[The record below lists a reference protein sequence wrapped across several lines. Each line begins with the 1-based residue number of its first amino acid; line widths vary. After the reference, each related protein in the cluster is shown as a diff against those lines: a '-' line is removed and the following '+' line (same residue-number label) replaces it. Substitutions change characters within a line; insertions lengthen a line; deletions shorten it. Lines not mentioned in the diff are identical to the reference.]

1 MLAIGKRVLVVDD
14 DQRVRAALVALL
26 DCTPDL
32 AVAADVGSVAEALVA
47 FDSTAPD
54 AVLVDIL
61 LPSRADGLGLIAQLA
76 AYRPVVAIS
85 VDGAAREAAL
95 AAGASTYLE
104 KDGRPEEILAALRE
118 VRPSSSQAR
127 SLG

>member
-1 MLAIGKRVLVVDD
+1 MPAIGKRVLVVDD

-26 DCTPDL
+26 DGTPDL

-95 AAGASTYLE
+95 ASTYLG

>member
-1 MLAIGKRVLVVDD
+1 MPAIGKRVMVVDD

-26 DCTPDL
+26 DGTPDL
-32 AVAADVGSVAEALVA
+32 AVAAEVGTVAEALAA
-47 FDSTAPD
+47 FDRSAPD

-61 LPSRADGLGLIAQLA
+61 LPRRADGLRLIAQLS

-85 VDGAAREAAL
+85 FDGAAREAAL
-95 AAGASTYLE
+95 AAGASRYLE

-118 VRPSSSQAR
+118 VQPSSSTLR
-127 SLG
+127 TLG